1 MAIRIYRIKIKK
13 AGPLNSDFELQPGDL
28 NLVYGHN
35 ESGKTYIVETMINLL
50 FKTGKRAPAKWNL
63 RKWDLGGRI
72 IVSGLEDDSVP
83 FTKTGKKL
91 EQYWEE
97 GSGLPRDLSRLL
109 VVKAGET
116 VLTEEKEDGVGR
128 GILKNYLSG
137 EGLLDKIAARI
148 SKILQVTTVE
158 DCLIVGP
165 HKGEVKNRAQCE
177 ERLRSLNAL
186 LKDVELEYASGEVY
200 YLRQKKKT
208 IEAEQRKLEKAKR
221 HYAAQLRNQI
231 QTLRRK
237 KDELPA
243 EEELAKLEADIG
255 IFDLKKTE
263 AATKSNTLKELEGTS
278 EDYRWTEKALGYYSD
293 IISKHTVFGPKPIL
307 ILIALLFFVGVL
319 VSGFL
324 RLNIPLV
331 ICGIGALAFFILYY
345 MGTRNVLARS
355 GESMELDSLKADF
368 RSRFGSELIDRAVLE
383 VQLEK
388 LKENHI
394 RATSLREEVER
405 LNLEI
410 DSFKISI
417 TETLKAFTGAERPPQ
432 QWRDSIRTLR
442 GSIKDLEDEINL
454 EDKKR
459 VFLGVKED
467 EYLDEYPGAEWDPE
481 RYDTLNQEFEEID
494 EALNEEMEKLKQLKV
509 RIIQETGSKST
520 DWEDLITALSDKRE
534 QTAEEYRDITAE
546 ILAKVQVNSAI
557 EEFRE
562 KEDARIADGLK
573 RVELTKPLQVLT
585 AGSYNRIKQDEESGL
600 VLVTGEDE
608 EYPLAD
614 TSTGAQEQILLALRI
629 GFASIAMEG
638 QTAFLILD
646 DAFQHSDWDRR
657 KNLIAETL
665 RLVKTGWQ
673 VFYFAM
679 DDHIRDLF
687 LEAGGELGDRFRS
700 LELS

>member
-1 MAIRIYRIKIKK
+1 MAIRISRIKIKR
-13 AGPLNSDFELQPGDL
+13 AGPLDSDFELQPGDL

-35 ESGKTYIVETMINLL
+35 ETGKTYLVETMINLL
-50 FKTGKRAPAKWNL
+50 FKTGKRGPAKWNL

-72 IVSGLEDDSVP
+72 IVSGLEDDSVS

-97 GSGLPRDLSRLL
+97 GSGLPMDLSRLL

-116 VLTEEKEDGVGR
+116 LLVEEEEDGVGR

-137 EGLLDKIAARI
+137 EGLLDRIATRV
-148 SKILQVTTVE
+148 SKSLQDTTVQE
-158 DCLIVGP
+158 SLIHGP
-165 HKGEVKNRAQCE
+165 QKGEVKKRMECE
-177 ERLRSLNAL
+177 DRLRSLNAL
-186 LKDVELEYASGEVY
+186 LKDVEQEYASGEVY
-200 YLRQKKKT
+200 SLRQKKQT

-221 HYAAQLRNQI
+221 HYAVQLRNQI

-278 EDYRWTEKALGYYSD
+278 EDYRWTEKALGHYSD
-293 IISKHTVFGPKPIL
+293 IISKHSVFGPKPIL

-324 RLNIPLV
+324 GLNIPLV
-331 ICGIGALAFFILYY
+331 ICGIGALVFFILYY

-368 RSRFGSELIDRAVLE
+368 SSRFGSELIDRAVLE

-405 LNLEI
+405 LTLEI
-410 DSFKISI
+410 DSSKISI
-417 TETLKAFTGAERPPQ
+417 TDTIKAFTDAERSPQ

-442 GSIKDLEDEINL
+442 RRIKELEDQISL
-454 EDKKR
+454 QDKKL
-459 VFLGVKED
+459 VSLGVKEE
-467 EYLDEYPGAEWDPE
+467 EYLDKHPGAEWDAK
-481 RYDTLNQEFEEID
+481 RYDTLRQELADID
-494 EALNEEMEKLKQLKV
+494 QALDGEMGRLEQLKV

-520 DWEDLITALSDKRE
+520 EWEDLITALRDKRE

-546 ILAKVQVNSAI
+546 ILAKVQVNAAI

-573 RVELTKPLQVLT
+573 MDELTKPLQALT
-585 AGSYNRIKQDEESGL
+585 AGRYNRIKQDEESGL
-600 VLVTGEDE
+600 VCVTDEDE

-629 GFASIAMEG
+629 GFASIVMEG

-657 KNLIAETL
+657 KNLIAEIL
-665 RLVKTGWQ
+665 RLVKTDWQ

>member
-1 MAIRIYRIKIKK
+1 M
-13 AGPLNSDFELQPGDL
+13 
-28 NLVYGHN
+28 
-35 ESGKTYIVETMINLL
+35 
-50 FKTGKRAPAKWNL
+50 
-63 RKWDLGGRI
+63 
-72 IVSGLEDDSVP
+72 
-83 FTKTGKKL
+83 
-91 EQYWEE
+91 
-97 GSGLPRDLSRLL
+97 
-109 VVKAGET
+109 
-116 VLTEEKEDGVGR
+116 
-128 GILKNYLSG
+128 
-137 EGLLDKIAARI
+137 
-148 SKILQVTTVE
+148 
-158 DCLIVGP
+158 
-165 HKGEVKNRAQCE
+165 
-177 ERLRSLNAL
+177 NAL

-208 IEAEQRKLEKAKR
+208 IETEQRKLEKAKR

-263 AATKSNTLKELEGTS
+263 AATKSNTLKELQGTS

-293 IISKHTVFGPKPIL
+293 IINKHTVFGPKPIL
-307 ILIALLFFVGVL
+307 MLIALLFFVGVL
-319 VSGFL
+319 VSGIL

-368 RSRFGSELIDRAVLE
+368 RSRFGSELTNRAVLE
-383 VQLEK
+383 AQLEE

-432 QWRDSIRTLR
+432 QWQDSIRTLR
-442 GSIKDLEDEINL
+442 GSIKDVEDEINL
-454 EDKKR
+454 EDKKL

-467 EYLDEYPGAEWDPE
+467 KYLDEYPGAEWDPE

-520 DWEDLITALSDKRE
+520 DWEDLITALSVKRE